1 MVVNLENHIE
11 GSTEPWVQD
20 LLVALLK
27 ALQRPSPAVL
37 ETGSYLGH
45 TSVRLLHALQEIGRG
60 SLTVAEWD
68 PEAPERADQTQARL
82 EQAGGSIPWHVVR
95 SDALAVIRDSP
106 DDSLDFVFLDD
117 NHQHEHVAAEL
128 EALMPKIRAG
138 GLITG
143 HDQYG
148 ICQLHEEFAKYPN
161 SISLDLPAL
170 GPAGGLGIIQCR

>member
-1 MVVNLENHIE
+1 MALVPENHVE

-27 ALQRPSPAVL
+27 ALQRPSPLVL

-45 TSVRLLHALQEIGRG
+45 TSVRLLHTLQEIGGG

-82 EQAGGSIPWHVVR
+82 EQAESSIPWRVVR
-95 SDALAVIRDSP
+95 SDALAVIRDFP

-117 NHQHEHVAAEL
+117 SHEHAHVAAEL
-128 EALMPKIRAG
+128 EALMPKMRLG
-138 GLITG
+138 SLVTG
-143 HDQYG
+143 HDMYG
-148 ICQLHEEFAKYPN
+148 VCQLHEEFEKYPN
-161 SISLDLPAL
+161 CICLDLPAL
-170 GPAGGLGIIQCR
+170 GPAGGLGIIQVR